1 MESPVAF
8 SPASI
13 TVDRTSPVPLYYQV
27 AQVLEQAIEAGELT
41 PGQRLDNE
49 IALAESLGLSR
60 PTMRRAIQ
68 YLVDRGLLV
77 RKRGVGTQVVHRA
90 VRRPIE
96 LTSLYDDLATE
107 GRDPRTDVL
116 RLEEIP
122 ASDNLAHVLGVPE
135 GTAVLALERLRYADD
150 APLAVLRNYLPSGLV
165 TLTAGPA
172 RQRSLPDDA
181 VGRHPVAP
189 GVADDR
195 RAPGHRRRGQD
206 AGRAARRVAA
216 HHAPHRVRRDR
227 AGRRVRRPHL
237 PGVGLFLRVRPG
249 QSLIFCFRGGPDHE
263 AWAGWCRAHRR
274 VPRGDPS
281 AVG

>member
-107 GRDPRTDVL
+107 GRNPRTDVL

-122 ASDNLAHVLGVPE
+122 ASDNLAHVLGVPA
-135 GTAVLALERLRYADD
+135 GTPVLAMERLRYADD
-150 APLAVLRNYLPSGLV
+150 APLAVLRNYLPAGMVTITEQGLRDTGLYQTMRSV
-165 TLTAGPA
+165 GIRLHLASQMIGARPA
-172 RQRSLPDDA
+172 TGA
-181 VGRHPVAP
+181 E
-189 GVADDR
+189 
-195 RAPGHRRRGQD
+195 
-206 AGRAARRVAA
+206 ARMLA
-216 HHAPHRVRRDR
+216 
-227 AGRRVRRPHL
+227 
-237 PGVGLFLRVRPG
+237 
-249 QSLIFCFRGGPDHE
+249 E
-263 AWAGWCRAHRR
+263 
-274 VPRGDPS
+274 PRGASLLTMRRTAYDETGRVVEYGDHIYRAS
-281 AVG
+281 VYSFEFVLVSR